1 MRTIEV
7 SPRAEAEIERAR
19 LWWFENRPKAPWAF
33 IDSLEAA
40 FARLETE
47 AGMPPIVG
55 PRNLRRILL
64 PRVRFHLYYRVRDA
78 TTVDVLSLWQSNR
91 LAPGL

>member
-1 MRTIEV
+1 MWTVEV
-7 SPRAEAEIERAR
+7 SPRAETEIENAH
-19 LWWFENRPKAPWAF
+19 LWWFENRTKAPLAL

-40 FARLETE
+40 FEWLEKE
-47 AGMPPIVG
+47 ADTLAIIG
-55 PRNLRRILL
+55 PRGLRRILL

-91 LAPGL
+91 LVPGL